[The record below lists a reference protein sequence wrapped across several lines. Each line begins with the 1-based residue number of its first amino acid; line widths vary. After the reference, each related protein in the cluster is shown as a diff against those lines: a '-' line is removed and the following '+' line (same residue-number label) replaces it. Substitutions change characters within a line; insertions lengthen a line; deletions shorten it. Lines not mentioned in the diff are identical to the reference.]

1 MKQLYSNKDLLK
13 KNKRVRSGLDQA
25 ESRCFLRA
33 VERFTLIVIV
43 IVVMV
48 VIVVVVMVAIVV
60 VVLAHTQIV
69 LTIWRHCSKCYMY
82 IDITLTTL

>member
-1 MKQLYSNKDLLK
+1 M
-13 KNKRVRSGLDQA
+13 RT
-25 ESRCFLRA
+25 
-33 VERFTLIVIV
+33 VERFTLIIIV

-48 VIVVVVMVAIVV
+48 VIVV

-82 IDITLTTL
+82 IGITLTTL